1 MNKILLSTQ
10 IIDVAESDLYNNL
23 CSNVALLRSN
33 FTEICFIIKTRS
45 YQNNTMHLDSYQNNN
60 ENFGLHNITDYA

>member
-10 IIDVAESDLYNNL
+10 IIDVAASDLYNNL
-23 CSNVALLRSN
+23 CSKAN

-45 YQNNTMHLDSYQNNN
+45 YQNNTTHLGSYQNNN

>member
-10 IIDVAESDLYNNL
+10 IIDVAASDLYNNL
-23 CSNVALLRSN
+23 CSKVALLRSN